1 MEILIKRLNHNAK
14 LPVYDREAGPG
25 IDLYASEE
33 VTIEPSK
40 RAVIATGVAMA
51 MPVGYV
57 GMIWSQNGV
66 TTGQTLKVTTG
77 VIDSGYREEI
87 KIELK
92 NIGTEAR
99 TFQIGDKLAQLLI
112 QQIHHANLIEAE
124 ELGGAE

>member
-1 MEILIKRLNHNAK
+1 MEILIKRLNDNAK
-14 LPVYDREAGPG
+14 LPVYSREAGPG

-40 RAVIATGVAMA
+40 RAIIATGVAMA

-57 GMIWSQNGV
+57 GMIWNQQGV
-66 TTGQTLKVTTG
+66 TTGEAIKVTTG

-87 KIELK
+87 KVELK
-92 NIGTEAR
+92 NIGTETK
-99 TFQIGDKLAQLLI
+99 TFLVGDKLAQLLI

-124 ELGGAE
+124 EFGGDE